1 MTHLPVYFQAQEEIH
16 QRLDW
21 QQPQH
26 QQQTTACHTS
36 VSGVS
41 KEKQSPSTTQDKSCE
56 RQSKVCDK
64 GPYPFTQSEHQ
75 FCSSWPKKG
84 RTVCAKASCHSI
96 RNFWRHVFFRNLKF
110 FFKVAG
116 EVFASSIVQGGP
128 APGFLCPLVSLF
140 RPFKE
145 AANIRW
151 TMISAQILHKNKT
164 KWRVAPKRK
173 TDTAAKH
180 SLKQTADCTA
190 PRSQI
195 DWTIKPLNQKSQI
208 AQEYSLLPGIAKF
221 KLQKCGKQSQVS
233 PCCAL
238 STIIWLT
245 FFSHQI
251 WLLTLRRSTLLK
263 VQKQINP
270 GNGDA
275 NGEVNVNLKLTA
287 LKPVHASWL
296 VDLYNHLSSDIGR
309 CHIAKG
315 ESTCTICKDASDWLQ
330 GV

>member
-1 MTHLPVYFQAQEEIH
+1 MKKTLMTHLPVYFQAREEIR
-16 QRLDW
+16 QRVDW

-26 QQQTTACHTS
+26 QQQTTACHSS

-41 KEKQSPSTTQDKSCE
+41 KEKHSPSTTQAKSCE

-64 GPYPFTQSEHQ
+64 GHYPFTQSEHR
-75 FCSSWPKKG
+75 FCSLWPKKA

-96 RNFWRHVFFRNLKF
+96 RNFWRYVSFRNLNF

-151 TMISAQILHKNKT
+151 TTISAHILHKNKT

-173 TDTAAKH
+173 TDMAAKH
-180 SLKQTADCTA
+180 WLKQTADCTA

-195 DWTIKPLNQKSQI
+195 D
-208 AQEYSLLPGIAKF
+208 
-221 KLQKCGKQSQVS
+221 
-233 PCCAL
+233 
-238 STIIWLT
+238 
-245 FFSHQI
+245 
-251 WLLTLRRSTLLK
+251 
-263 VQKQINP
+263 
-270 GNGDA
+270 
-275 NGEVNVNLKLTA
+275 
-287 LKPVHASWL
+287 
-296 VDLYNHLSSDIGR
+296 
-309 CHIAKG
+309 
-315 ESTCTICKDASDWLQ
+315 
-330 GV
+330 

>member
-1 MTHLPVYFQAQEEIH
+1 MTHLPVYFQARDEIH

-26 QQQTTACHTS
+26 QQQTMACHTS

-128 APGFLCPLVSLF
+128 APEFLCLVSLF

-151 TMISAQILHKNKT
+151 TMISAQILHKNKKNGGLLLREKQIWQVST
-164 KWRVAPKRK
+164 R
-173 TDTAAKH
+173 
-180 SLKQTADCTA
+180 LK
-190 PRSQI
+190 
-195 DWTIKPLNQKSQI
+195 KPLT
-208 AQEYSLLPGIAKF
+208 AQRHGHRLIERS
-221 KLQKCGKQSQVS
+221 
-233 PCCAL
+233 
-238 STIIWLT
+238 
-245 FFSHQI
+245 SH
-251 WLLTLRRSTLLK
+251 
-263 VQKQINP
+263 
-270 GNGDA
+270 
-275 NGEVNVNLKLTA
+275 
-287 LKPVHASWL
+287 
-296 VDLYNHLSSDIGR
+296 
-309 CHIAKG
+309 
-315 ESTCTICKDASDWLQ
+315 
-330 GV
+330 

>member
-1 MTHLPVYFQAQEEIH
+1 MTHLPIYFQAREEIH

-26 QQQTTACHTS
+26 QQQTTACHSS

-41 KEKQSPSTTQDKSCE
+41 KEKHSPSTTQAKSCE

-64 GPYPFTQSEHQ
+64 GHYPFTQSEHR
-75 FCSSWPKKG
+75 FCSLWPKKA

-96 RNFWRHVFFRNLKF
+96 RNFWRDVSFRNLNF

-128 APGFLCPLVSLF
+128 ALGFLCPLVSLF

-151 TMISAQILHKNKT
+151 TTISAQILHKNKT

-173 TDTAAKH
+173 TDMAAKH
-180 SLKQTADCTA
+180 SLKQTADCTV

-195 DWTIKPLNQKSQI
+195 DWNIEPLNQKSQI
-208 AQEYSLLPGIAKF
+208 AQEYGLLAGITKF

-233 PCCAL
+233 PCSAL

-245 FFSHQI
+245 FFSH
-251 WLLTLRRSTLLK
+251 
-263 VQKQINP
+263 
-270 GNGDA
+270 
-275 NGEVNVNLKLTA
+275 
-287 LKPVHASWL
+287 
-296 VDLYNHLSSDIGR
+296 
-309 CHIAKG
+309 
-315 ESTCTICKDASDWLQ
+315 
-330 GV
+330 